1 MKHGKHRRRVS
12 ILYNIRMYDLRVCM
26 YICIQIWTH
35 FHCDSGWKIPT
46 CIEVANASVH
56 QDLAL
61 RWARRCRRQSAK
73 EKKQAGGKRESVSI
87 FAKLQVLDYHSKLDA
102 TLTSKETM
110 CMQKFPL
117 LLRCRGQLGRL
128 VSPSTGH
135 PRPTATF
142 DMQILSRG
150 YIYIL
155 LRRSICLP
163 HDHVKICAH
172 ASK

>member
-1 MKHGKHRRRVS
+1 MDTFSLRQRVEDSHLHRGCQRVRASGSGSPLGKEMPTS
-12 ILYNIRMYDLRVCM
+12 I
-26 YICIQIWTH
+26 
-35 FHCDSGWKIPT
+35 SEG
-46 CIEVANASVH
+46 
-56 QDLAL
+56 
-61 RWARRCRRQSAK
+61 
-73 EKKQAGGKRESVSI
+73 KKQTGGKRESVSI

-102 TLTSKETM
+102 TVTAKETM
-110 CMQKFPL
+110 CMQKFAL
-117 LLRCRGQLGRL
+117 VLRCRGQLGRL

-142 DMQILSRG
+142 DMQISSREYI